1 MFGPVERAVVIVDD
15 KGRPT
20 GEGIVEFERK
30 PASIQCINKC
40 QENCFI
46 LTSYPRPIVVE
57 PLEQK
62 DEEDG
67 LPEKTILKNAQ
78 FYMEREA
85 PAHFAANNSNEHK
98 LALKWRELYEL
109 EKQVAEEG
117 KRRVEQAREMLEF
130 EIEQALIDNKTMQ
143 LKEDLR
149 MKQEELQR
157 MEEMRK
163 GEFTRRQELEMRF
176 VLGLRDGLLRLNV
189 VVFGL
194 FQLFCEI
201 LETAIMWGKRM
212 HVFFVNQFDLSML

>member
-1 MFGPVERAVVIVDD
+1 M
-15 KGRPT
+15 
-20 GEGIVEFERK
+20 
-30 PASIQCINKC
+30 
-40 QENCFI
+40 
-46 LTSYPRPIVVE
+46 
-57 PLEQK
+57 
-62 DEEDG
+62 
-67 LPEKTILKNAQ
+67 
-78 FYMEREA
+78 
-85 PAHFAANNSNEHK
+85 
-98 LALKWRELYEL
+98 ALKWRELYEL

-176 VLGLRDGLLRLNV
+176 VLGLGDGLLRLNV

-201 LETAIMWGKRM
+201 LETAMMWGKRV
-212 HVFFVNQFDLSML
+212 HVFFFL

>member
-176 VLGLRDGLLRLNV
+176 VLGLGDGLLRLNV
-189 VVFGL
+189 VFFGL

-201 LETAIMWGKRM
+201 LETAMMWGKRV
-212 HVFFVNQFDLSML
+212 HVFFFCKSI